1 MAIIRPEQYIELY
14 SELAELMLE
23 ANNVDLP
30 PEILLVTEANG
41 DVRYT
46 DAAQER
52 YNDYCD
58 EVEAVL
64 SKNNI
69 VGEQFLSDNNLNRRP
84 SLNIRLVV
92 KSAISAVEYNVLQVA
107 IDHMIEHQEG
117 IQSRELRLP
126 PRVPSDDAEWN
137 DICERLEAAK
147 KLKALFS

>member
-1 MAIIRPEQYIELY
+1 MAIIRPEQYVELY

-30 PEILLVTEANG
+30 SEILLVTEANG

-84 SLNIRLVV
+84 SLNIRLLV

-117 IQSRELRLP
+117 LQSDD
-126 PRVPSDDAEWN
+126 VPCDDAEWN

>member
-1 MAIIRPEQYIELY
+1 MAIIRPEQYVELY

-23 ANNVDLP
+23 TNNGDLP
-30 PEILLVTEANG
+30 SEILLVTEANG

-46 DAAQER
+46 DAAQDR
-52 YNDYCD
+52 FNDYCD

-69 VGEQFLSDNNLNRRP
+69 FGEQCLSDNNVGRNL
-84 SLNIRLVV
+84 RLLV
-92 KSAISAVEYNVLQVA
+92 KATISYVSDVEYNVLQVA

-117 IQSRELRLP
+117 LQSAD
-126 PRVPSDDAEWN
+126 VPWRNHVTE
-137 DICERLEAAK
+137 CERLEAAK

>member
-1 MAIIRPEQYIELY
+1 MAIIRSEQYVELY

-23 ANNVDLP
+23 TNNGDLP
-30 PEILLVTEANG
+30 SEILLVTEANG

-46 DAAQER
+46 DAAQDR
-52 YNDYCD
+52 FNDYCD

-69 VGEQFLSDNNLNRRP
+69 IKVSD
-84 SLNIRLVV
+84 
-92 KSAISAVEYNVLQVA
+92 VEYNVLQVA
-107 IDHMIEHQEG
+107 LDHMIEHQEY
-117 IQSRELRLP
+117 
-126 PRVPSDDAEWN
+126 DAAAIDETSSAGEKG

>member
-1 MAIIRPEQYIELY
+1 MAIIRPEQYVELY

-46 DAAQER
+46 DAAQDR
-52 YNDYCD
+52 FNDYCD

-69 VGEQFLSDNNLNRRP
+69 VGEQCLSDNNVGRNLR
-84 SLNIRLVV
+84 SYV
-92 KSAISAVEYNVLQVA
+92 SDVEYNVLQVA

-117 IQSRELRLP
+117 IQSDD
-126 PRVPSDDAEWN
+126 VPCDDAEWN